1 MQSKLA
7 KKWEKGGSKKG
18 VPFPLSVFSFPKL
31 SQNFS
36 HVLREKFIDFPNHF
50 PIPFLS
56 FPKISHFSRLIPL
69 GIGKNPRKPAIMNAK
84 PEYFDPTFRDR
95 YGADFTVSETEVPGN
110 PDYHLVVIRSCRLA
124 EPAMHLL
131 KGPGIWVEDEAECA
145 QVQAKM
151 IEHLAATRPEVRR
164 RLRKGG
170 GVKIGI
176 NREGEI
182 VIG

>member
-1 MQSKLA
+1 M
-7 KKWEKGGSKKG
+7 
-18 VPFPLSVFSFPKL
+18 
-31 SQNFS
+31 
-36 HVLREKFIDFPNHF
+36 
-50 PIPFLS
+50 
-56 FPKISHFSRLIPL
+56 
-69 GIGKNPRKPAIMNAK
+69 NPK

-131 KGPGIWVEDEAECA
+131 KGPGIWVDDEAECA